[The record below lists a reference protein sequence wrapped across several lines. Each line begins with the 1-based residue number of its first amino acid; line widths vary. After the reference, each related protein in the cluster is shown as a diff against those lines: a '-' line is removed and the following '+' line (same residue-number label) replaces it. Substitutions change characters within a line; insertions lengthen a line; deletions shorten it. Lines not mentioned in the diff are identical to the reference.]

1 MSENAL
7 TRIFLFIGFER
18 ERFAS
23 AWCKLQRTKL
33 YDVIAAAPLVVLYGV
48 SALRLT
54 PALVS
59 ELQQARL
66 DSIDPLF
73 AISVLRQTA
82 SIAFILL
89 ALTFLLIRRQ
99 PIAKSKGLLPRFAAI
114 AGTYLGIAVVW
125 LPPQP
130 IGFGLSLLSLMLMLG
145 GLGFAIYAL
154 AHLGRSFSLMAEAR
168 RLVTDGPYAS
178 IRHPLYV
185 GEAASLLGLML
196 QYISPLALALVAVQI
211 CIQLIRIKNEEN
223 VLASLFPEYEAYRA
237 RTARLVPGLY

>member
-1 MSENAL
+1 
-7 TRIFLFIGFER
+7 
-18 ERFAS
+18 
-23 AWCKLQRTKL
+23 
-33 YDVIAAAPLVVLYGV
+33 
-48 SALRLT
+48 
-54 PALVS
+54 
-59 ELQQARL
+59 
-66 DSIDPLF
+66 
-73 AISVLRQTA
+73 
-82 SIAFILL
+82 
-89 ALTFLLIRRQ
+89 LLIRRQ
-99 PIAKSKGLLPRFAAI
+99 PIAKSKGLLPRFAAV